1 MTKGNTARTV
11 LITNDDGIQSPGLH
25 ALAGCARDNG
35 FEVIV
40 AAPAREA
47 SGSSA
52 SITAVEDEG
61 KIRIERRTLP
71 GLDGVEAFAVH
82 GTPGFIAMIASH
94 GAFGPVPE
102 IVLSGVNRGANVGT
116 VILHSG
122 TVGAALTAGSNGAR
136 ALAVSLDTGIS
147 PERLEWQVA
156 ADAAM
161 GLMEFLLEHP
171 AGTVLN
177 LNVPNRPGTPSYRE
191 ASLASFGI
199 VQTVLAERGQ
209 QHVRLSIS
217 DTQEVA
223 EEGTDFA
230 LLADGFAPVT
240 ALQAINTAALRG
252 ELPDRR
258 PGQGERLRPAGQ
270 DEREPAGQN

>member
-1 MTKGNTARTV
+1 MTQANAAPTV
-11 LITNDDGIQSPGLH
+11 LVTNDDGIHSPGLH
-25 ALAGCARDNG
+25 TLAAHARDHG
-35 FEVIV
+35 FDVIV

-61 KIRIERRTLP
+61 RIRIERREIP
-71 GLDGVEAFAVH
+71 GLPGVEAFAVH
-82 GTPGFIAMIASH
+82 GTPGFISMIASH
-94 GAFGPVPE
+94 GAFGPVPG
-102 IVLSGVNRGANVGT
+102 IVLSGVNRGANVGS

-136 ALAVSLDTGIS
+136 ALAVSLDTGIN
-147 PERLEWQVA
+147 PEHFEWAVA
-156 ADAAM
+156 AEAAM
-161 GLMEFLLEHP
+161 GLMDFLLEHP
-171 AGTVLN
+171 VGTVLN
-177 LNVPNRPGTPSYRE
+177 LNVPNRPGTPFYRE

-217 DTQEVA
+217 DTEEVA

-230 LLADGFAPVT
+230 LLAEGFAPVT

-252 ELPDRR
+252 ALPDRATR
-258 PGQGERLRPAGQ
+258 GESRGGAGE
-270 DEREPAGQN
+270 DEREPAGQG